1 MTASLTIAI
10 DGPAASGKT
19 VVGRMLA
26 RQLGCRF
33 LDTGLMYRAITW
45 AALEVCINPRDAKK
59 LGRLAQEQPVEVRFQ
74 EDGQVAVLVGG
85 RDATLHLRDPR
96 VEQAVSQVS
105 QAAGVRDALVASQ
118 RRLAQDGPIVMAGR
132 DIGTVVL
139 ADALVKVFLTASVR
153 ERARRRHAE
162 LEAQGDQTTYEEVL
176 ADLQRRDKVDSERK
190 LSPLRPAADAQVVV
204 TDGMDVEQVARFLM
218 ALVARRRL

>member
-26 RQLGCRF
+26 RKLGCRF
-33 LDTGLMYRAITW
+33 LDTGVMYRAITW
-45 AALEVCINPRDAKK
+45 AALEACINPKDAKR
-59 LGRLAQEQPVEVRFQ
+59 LGRLAQEQPVEVVFG
-74 EDGQVAVLVGG
+74 EDGQVAVFVGG
-85 RDATLHLRDPR
+85 KDTTSHLRDPR

-118 RRLAQDGPIVMAGR
+118 RRLAQEGPIVMAGR

-139 ADALVKVFLTASVR
+139 AKAPVKVFLTASVQ

-162 LEAQGDQTTYEEVL
+162 LEAQGAQAAYEEVL

-190 LSPLRPAADAQVVV
+190 LSPLRPAVDAQVVV

-218 ALVARRRL
+218 ALVARRRT

>member
-1 MTASLTIAI
+1 MTATFTIAI
-10 DGPAASGKT
+10 DGPVASGKT
-19 VVGRMLA
+19 VVGRTLA

-45 AALEVCINPRDAKK
+45 AALEASINPKDAKR
-59 LGRLAQEQPVEVRFQ
+59 LGHLAQEQPVEVVFQ

-85 RDATLHLRDPR
+85 RDATPHLRDPR

-105 QAAGVRDALVASQ
+105 QAAGVRDRLVAQQ
-118 RRLAQDGPIVMAGR
+118 RLLAQQGPIVMAGR
-132 DIGTVVL
+132 DIGSVVL
-139 ADALVKVFLTASVR
+139 AEALVKIFLTASVQ

-162 LEAQGDQTTYEEVL
+162 MEAQGDQTAYEEVL

-190 LSPLRPAADAQVVV
+190 LSPLRPAVDAQVVV

-218 ALVARRRL
+218 ALVARRRT